1 MKKYALCLSTALIA
15 VVLLF
20 SAACRNEE
28 QSASPTTPT
37 TTPVSTADQPTITT
51 KTIVTGYEVIW
62 GMDFL
67 PNGDLLFTEKRG
79 KLYRYAGG
87 TTTEITGLTTDI
99 NTTGQ
104 GGLMDLRVHPNYASN
119 GWVYATYSSSPS
131 GSKAT
136 QLNLIR
142 FKING
147 NQITNA
153 ETIFRTSAT
162 NTWQG
167 HYGGRI
173 EFDRA
178 GLLYVS
184 VGEGGP
190 GSYGG
195 ATAPNQNG
203 QNVKTEWGKVH
214 RVTDSGGI
222 PADNPVL
229 PGNTAPTTIF
239 SYGHR
244 NPQGLILNPVT
255 NQLWE
260 TEHGPRGGDEVN
272 IVESGKNY
280 GWPLVSYGVN
290 YDGKPVSASPTM
302 PGVQAPIHTWTPSIG
317 ACGMAFITNDKFKA
331 WKGNLVAGSLAL
343 THLNR
348 LEISNNTVVR
358 ESRLLDGQGRVRNVK
373 QGPDGNLYVSLE
385 GPGRILQLSPQ

>member
-1 MKKYALCLSTALIA
+1 MKILIRLTLFTALT
-15 VVLLF
+15 LTLF
-20 SAACRNEE
+20 AACREKEKTGIMAN
-28 QSASPTTPT
+28 PPVVPPVGTT
-37 TTPVSTADQPTITT
+37 DEPTIAT
-51 KTIVTGYEVIW
+51 KTIVTGYEIIW

-79 KLYRYAGG
+79 KLYRFAGG
-87 TTTEITGLTTDI
+87 TTTEITGLPSGI
-99 NTTGQ
+99 NTVGQ
-104 GGLMDLRVHPNYASN
+104 GGLMDLRVHPSYAAN

-131 GSKAT
+131 GSNAT

-142 FKING
+142 FKIDA
-147 NQITNA
+147 NQLTNL
-153 ETIFRTSAT
+153 ETILRTSAT

-178 GLLYVS
+178 GLLYLS

-195 ATAPNQNG
+195 ATAPNQNA
-203 QNVKTEWGKVH
+203 QNVRTEWGKIH
-214 RVTDSGGI
+214 RIIDSGGV

-229 PGNTAPTTIF
+229 PGNTAPTTVF

-244 NPQGLILNPVT
+244 NPQGLILNPST
-255 NQLWE
+255 GQLWE

-280 GWPLVSYGVN
+280 GWPLVSYGIN

-302 PGVQAPIHTWTPSIG
+302 PGVQDPIHTWTPSIG
-317 ACGMAFITNDKFKA
+317 ACGVAFITNDKFKA